1 LADARRFASIAALMA
16 KLAAP
21 SGFRDFLPD
30 QLRRRHELMQRIRA
44 TYERFGYEGM
54 ETPAMESLSVFLGK
68 GGGENEKLMFH
79 VLKRGAE
86 LTRGLAKGSSSTGG
100 QPGLEDLS
108 DLALRF
114 DLTVPL
120 ARYFA
125 SHRGELPAV
134 FKRYQIG
141 PVWRA
146 ERAQHGR
153 FREFI
158 QCDVD
163 VLGSASMMVEADV
176 ITATSTALAELG
188 FSDLVVRLNSRP
200 LLLRLVESFGVPAEL
215 VGAAVVGIDKLDKE
229 TPETVHAE
237 LCAKGIT
244 AAAATGLLDLY
255 AAAKGLSSEACLET
269 IAARM
274 ASAGTDAATGLLG
287 QLREVLALTPPLP
300 SGRLAFD
307 PFLARGMD
315 YYTGP
320 IFEVATA
327 GVPFSLA
334 GGGRFDDLVDR
345 LAGSK
350 VPACGF
356 SIGFERVFTI
366 MEERGMLTG
375 NTGAA
380 DVLIAVPSPDAG
392 RAAIELALPLRK
404 AGLRVDV
411 FPGAG
416 KLGAQYELA
425 EKKRI
430 QWAVIADPAKI
441 ASGSVDVRSLAA
453 RQNDTVAIPALAGWL
468 SARLRPV

>member
-1 LADARRFASIAALMA
+1 MA

-30 QLRRRHELMQRIRA
+30 QLRRRHELMERIRA

-86 LTRGLAKGSSSTGG
+86 LSRGLAKTGANG

-200 LLLRLVESFGVPAEL
+200 LLLRLVQSFGVPPEL

-229 TPETVHAE
+229 SPETVHAE
-237 LCAKGIT
+237 LCSKGIPAE
-244 AAAATGLLDLY
+244 AASGLLDLY
-255 AAAKGLSSEACLET
+255 AAAKAQSADARLET
-269 IAARM
+269 IAARV
-274 ASAGTDAATGLLG
+274 ATAGEGTQALLD
-287 QLREVLALTPPLP
+287 QIREVLALTPPLTA
-300 SGRLAFD
+300 GRLAFD

-320 IFEVATA
+320 IFEVAAA

-375 NTGAA
+375 NAGAA
-380 DVLIAVPSPDAG
+380 DVLIAVPSPEAG
-392 RAAIELALPLRK
+392 RAAIELAMPLRQ

-416 KLGAQYELA
+416 KLVTQYELA

-441 ASGSVDVRSLAA
+441 AAGAVEVRSMAA
-453 RQNDTVAIPALAGWL
+453 RKNESVAVPELAGWL
-468 SARLRPV
+468 TARLRPV